1 MERLRLAWL
10 LSLALMGVGLL
21 TAHGLAYRL
30 VTPDAG
36 ERSELLTETGH
47 GYLAES
53 TLFVGLSLTVALFA
67 LLGAVLSAARRGPAL
82 RAPAW
87 FALFPV
93 LGFLVL
99 EHLERLQ
106 HTGVFPLD
114 LITNPTFV
122 VGLVLQLPFAA
133 AILLLVRAL
142 LGAAETLG
150 GRLAP
155 SPSRRWHDAYSDS
168 IQPQDTSRQ
177 AVPVVALNRAKRGP
191 PPFLR

>member
-10 LSLALMGVGLL
+10 LSLAFMGVGLL

-30 VTPDAG
+30 VTPDG
-36 ERSELLTETGH
+36 DERSRLLEASGH

-53 TLFVGLSLTVALFA
+53 TLFIGLSVTVALFA

-87 FALFPV
+87 FALLPV
-93 LGFLVL
+93 AGFVVL

-114 LITNPTFV
+114 LITNPTFL
-122 VGLVLQLPFAA
+122 VGLALQLPFAV
-133 AILLLVRAL
+133 AILILVRAL
-142 LGAAETLG
+142 LGAAEALG
-150 GRLAP
+150 AILAESLPREWRLDP
-155 SPSRRWHDAYSDS
+155 GDRIR
-168 IQPQDTSRQ
+168 PQD
-177 AVPVVALNRAKRGP
+177 VWPPVIPVVALNRAKRGP
-191 PPFLR
+191 PHCR